1 MCHVGL
7 LQAEKVFTNKLF
19 SHHAQMF
26 IKIWFIM
33 TVIHKEKLPTSISCR
48 YRTPAIGVLKLIEA
62 EWRHMASAN
71 YTRLL
76 TADLDSWIPGF
87 LMSRASFQVPTC
99 LCFDQW
105 LLKWL
110 VMQTAAASSAAAVC
124 ITRRFSNRWPRFP
137 KFTRPQWVN
146 RGYLTKICVMASDW
160 LTASLSKLQIYV
172 PFIILRF
179 IGAE

>member
-1 MCHVGL
+1 MTPYGVG
-7 LQAEKVFTNKLF
+7 KFN
-19 SHHAQMF
+19 
-26 IKIWFIM
+26 
-33 TVIHKEKLPTSISCR
+33 TVS
-48 YRTPAIGVLKLIEA
+48 
-62 EWRHMASAN
+62 
-71 YTRLL
+71 
-76 TADLDSWIPGF
+76 DSRSGF

-146 RGYLTKICVMASDW
+146 CKMNIYSSKCIHVLAHYIEIGVA
-160 LTASLSKLQIYV
+160 LSGKHCGKT
-172 PFIILRF
+172 IITLLIIVVNITIIIVIIIIIVVRIIVITIIIIIIIF
-179 IGAE
+179 EKNC